1 MGLSNDLISQFVKA
15 TNDNA
20 KTKKETTTVY
30 GTVREVNGQKQVQLD
45 GSDITTPVSTTVDV
59 KEGDRV
65 IVMLKNHTATITGNL
80 QNPASRSNVYI
91 PPKDPDG
98 EGVITN
104 AEEMASKI
112 TELEIAVADRITT
125 EQLNTES
132 ARITDELVAKD
143 VKIQNEL
150 NASIVE
156 VEKKLTAKDVEI
168 EGKLTAQE
176 GRFTEIE
183 TNKLG
188 VEEANA
194 AFLAVDKKFEAT
206 NAEVNNLKAT
216 YADFEK
222 ATTDELEAKQASID
236 ELDTKKLDAESVKT
250 VCATIDFSNIGV
262 AAIEEFFSKSGM
274 IDNLTVGEGTV
285 TGFLV
290 GVTIKGDLIEGGTV
304 VADKLVIQGEDG
316 LYYKLNTDGVS
327 TEAEQT
333 EYNSLDGSVIAA
345 KSITAT
351 KISVDDL
358 VAFGA
363 TIGGFNITL
372 DSLYSGVKE
381 SIDSTTQGVYLDKIG
396 QISIGDADNYLR
408 YYKDEAGNWKLEIS
422 AESILFGNERKSSA
436 SDIKALTEHVKIGT
450 YTDPETNETQPCV
463 ELSEGDSDFKQVI
476 TNTATMFKDGDMVR
490 TKIDTEGVET
500 ENLKVKDEFR
510 QGGFMWKARTNGNL
524 GLTWKGGNG

>member
-1 MGLSNDLISQFVKA
+1 MGLSSDLISQFVKA

-80 QNPASRSNVYI
+80 QNPAAGSNITIV
-91 PPKDPDG
+91 DE
-98 EGVITN
+98 EGNVQI
-104 AEEMASKI
+104 EKVASKI
-112 TELEIAVADRITT
+112 TELEIAVADRVTT
-125 EQLNTES
+125 DQLNAES
-132 ARITDELVAKD
+132 AKITEELVAND
-143 VKIQNEL
+143 VTIQNEL

-156 VEKKLTAKDVEI
+156 VEEKLTAKDVEI

-206 NAEVNNLKAT
+206 NAEVNNLKT
-216 YADFEK
+216 IHADFEK
-222 ATTDELEAKQASID
+222 ATADELAAKQASID
-236 ELDTKKLDAESVKT
+236 ELDTKKLDAESAK
-250 VCATIDFSNIGV
+250 AIYANIDFSNIGV

-274 IDNLTVGEGTV
+274 IDNLVVGDSTI
-285 TGFLV
+285 TGELV
-290 GVTIKGDLIEGGTV
+290 GVTLKGDIIEGGTV
-304 VADKLVIQGEDG
+304 VADKLVVRGEDG
-316 LYYKLNTDGVS
+316 LYYKLNTDGVT

-333 EYNSLDGSVIAA
+333 EYNSLNGSVITA

-381 SIDSTTQGVYLDKIG
+381 SVDNTTQGVYLDKTG
-396 QISIGDADNYLR
+396 QFSLGDVDNYLR
-408 YYKDEAGNWKLEIS
+408 YYRDENGNWKLEIS
-422 AESILFGNERKSSA
+422 AESILFGGERKSSA

-463 ELSEGDSDFKQVI
+463 ELSEGDSEFKQVI
-476 TNTATMFKDGDMVR
+476 TNTATMFQDGDMVR
-490 TKIDTEGVET
+490 TKIDAEGMET
-500 ENLKVKDEFR
+500 ENMSVKDELR
-510 QGGFMWKARTNGNL
+510 QNGFVWTVRNNGHYTLLWRGDN
-524 GLTWKGGNG
+524 